1 MNRIDKERIEGRK
14 DGGTAC
20 QAIENNFRFVH
31 GKLVAEI

>member
-1 MNRIDKERIEGRK
+1 MKCTDKERIEGRK
-14 DGGTAC
+14 DGERAC